1 MQPRAPSPSPPGQP
15 SVALARFQGH
25 DPRGGPA
32 RGVSPSVISLARSLA
47 ATCTDLDLAGC
58 QHRAVAPGAARWAL
72 LPMAST
78 AATTY
83 VEPSLAARR
92 RWPPRRRPRSLC
104 GGRRLGRPSTW
115 SVPTVAK
122 HAPQPSGSARCQGS
136 PRRGGGGAQQ
146 RLRYTYARPGSAA
159 AECVPYCLPSQS
171 RRARHSVRWCAWR
184 QRPRPRRDVQGTSLS
199 STAERREPRANRLVS
214 SRKAPLPRGN
224 SRGGPTDFRRTGPA
238 CLERSHAGTA
248 VGAAPPCRCE
258 RARPC
263 AAA

>member
-136 PRRGGGGAQQ
+136 PRRGGGGGRSSVCATHTRVQDLLLPNAFRIVYHLKVVGPATPCAGARGGSGLGHVGMCRVQVCRQQ
-146 RLRYTYARPGSAA
+146 RNGENHAPTGSLAR
-159 AECVPYCLPSQS
+159 E
-171 RRARHSVRWCAWR
+171 
-184 QRPRPRRDVQGTSLS
+184 RPR
-199 STAERREPRANRLVS
+199 
-214 SRKAPLPRGN
+214 
-224 SRGGPTDFRRTGPA
+224 
-238 CLERSHAGTA
+238 CHAATA
-248 VGAAPPCRCE
+248 VGAPRTFVGQAQRVWSDPTQE
-258 RARPC
+258 RL
-263 AAA
+263 